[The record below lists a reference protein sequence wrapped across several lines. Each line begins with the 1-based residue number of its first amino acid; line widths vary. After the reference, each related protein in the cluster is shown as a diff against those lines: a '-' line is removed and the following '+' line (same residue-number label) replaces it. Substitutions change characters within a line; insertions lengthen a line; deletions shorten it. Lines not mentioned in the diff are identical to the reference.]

1 MKIEEKQNPSIFLA
15 TYWNLALKS
24 GDLGEKKNSSKS
36 GKFGLFFFH
45 QKHPLFRLK
54 SYFSG

>member
-24 GDLGEKKNSSKS
+24 GDLEINK
-36 GKFGLFFFH
+36 
-45 QKHPLFRLK
+45 
-54 SYFSG
+54 